1 MIDELEKLVFD
12 INQFNEKHDLTT
24 DGQFKQLC
32 EEIGEY
38 AEASNRDEDVSR
50 LVEEAGD
57 IAFVSISLMLLES
70 DKNTEVNS
78 MTNVMCMLFGIIDE
92 NLDKDESTEGDKVT
106 KE

>member
-1 MIDELEKLVFD
+1 MTELENLVGN
-12 INQFNEKHDLTT
+12 IHEFNKKHDLST

-32 EEIGEY
+32 EEFGEY

-57 IAFVSISLMLLES
+57 IAFVAISIMLLEADNNPES
-70 DKNTEVNS
+70 HSITEVI
-78 MTNVMCMLFGIIDE
+78 CMLFEITNE
-92 NLDKDESTEGDKVT
+92 NLEKNESTDGNKVT

>member
-1 MIDELEKLVFD
+1 MDELEELLVN
-12 INQFNEKHDLTT
+12 INQFNDKHDLTT

-57 IAFVSISLMLLES
+57 IAFVAISIMFLEA
-70 DKNTEVNS
+70 DNDTEVNS
-78 MTNVMCMLFGIIDE
+78 LTNVMCMLFEISNE
-92 NLDKDESTEGDKVT
+92 NLDKDESTDGDKVT